1 MLPQPDLNNG
11 FFAGLEPRS
20 MLNSEV
26 MKHMTRGVVFLLVA
40 LATPVIYGGEPARGV
55 AGVDVIVKQ
64 RPSDRAVTDARGNFA
79 IEALAAG
86 SYTVTFRSRKAEH
99 IPSTSDKVIVAT
111 LYSIKIDGTKHAV
124 NKSGLTSDDLL
135 AGVDVEVNL
144 GPGARIRGQVAAGA
158 LKNMVWIPKE
168 PGSNLPGRWVEEG
181 SVEARAA
188 RHYNAHA
195 TRLEGVQQT
204 QR

>member
-1 MLPQPDLNNG
+1 
-11 FFAGLEPRS
+11 
-20 MLNSEV
+20 
-26 MKHMTRGVVFLLVA
+26 MTRIVFLLVA

-55 AGVDVIVKQ
+55 AGVDVVVKQ

-86 SYTVTFRSRKAEH
+86 SYTLTFRARKAEH
-99 IPSTSDKVIVAT
+99 IPSTSDKVIIAT

-135 AGVDVEVNL
+135 AGVDVVVDL

-158 LKNMVWIPKE
+158 LKNMVWIPRE
-168 PGSNLPGRWVEEG
+168 TGSNIPGHWVEEG
-181 SVEARAA
+181 SAEAKAA
-188 RHYNAHA
+188 VHHNAHQIKA
-195 TRLEGVQQT
+195 EALI